1 MDHHLEIVMNRMF
14 RLACVLFSLSVAGMP
29 LPRANAARPWGNL
42 PANCNP
48 RLLGVRVIHNLL
60 ARRLDH
66 FGYPEVCMGY
76 GALRLAAQMHNRPL
90 VNAIM
95 YRYHKILTDHNPHFL
110 PVPNMVDHSVFGILP
125 MEMYHL
131 GGDKRY
137 LKIGLHYANHQ
148 WQHPRPDG
156 LTRQTRWWI
165 DDMFMIIGLQTQA
178 YMVTH
183 DKRYLDRAT
192 RELTAY
198 VRKLQQPSGRFIHG
212 PKAPI
217 EWGRGN
223 GWVAVGLS
231 RVLTCLPRNDPR
243 RPLLMTAYKKMM
255 AGLLACQ
262 TRQGVWRQVLND
274 PKSWP
279 ETSCTGM
286 FITAMAV
293 GLHHGWLSTATY
305 HVPVKKAWI
314 ALCGYLGPHGNLK
327 QVCVGTSQSEHESY
341 YLSRPRHTGDPHGEA
356 AFLWASWAMLL
367 K

>member
-1 MDHHLEIVMNRMF
+1 MLNRRSMIVVLIIL
-14 RLACVLFSLSVAGMP
+14 LAAGLRESSLSAAG
-29 LPRANAARPWGNL
+29 PWGL
-42 PANCNP
+42 FPATASP
-48 RLLGVRVIHNLL
+48 RILGVRVIHNLL
-60 ARRLDH
+60 RRRLRH

-76 GALRLAAQMHNRPL
+76 GSLRLAAQLHDKKL
-90 VNAIM
+90 VAALLA
-95 YRYHKILTDHNPHFL
+95 RYAPILTNTNPHYL
-110 PVPNMVDHSVFGILP
+110 PVPNIVDRSVFGILP

-131 GGDKRY
+131 DGDRRC
-137 LKIGLHYANHQ
+137 LALGLHYADNQ
-148 WQHPRPDG
+148 WLHPRQDG

-183 DKRYLDRAT
+183 DKKYLDRAT
-192 RELTAY
+192 LELTAY

-231 RVLTCLPRNDPR
+231 RVLTLLPATDSR
-243 RPLLMTAYKKMM
+243 RPVLMAAYQKMM

-293 GLHHGWLSTATY
+293 GLHQGWLNATTY
-305 HVPVKKAWI
+305 RAPVKRAWM
-314 ALCGYLGPHGNLK
+314 ALCGYLGKRGNLK
-327 QVCVGTSQSEHESY
+327 DVCVGTSQSEHERY
-341 YLSRPRHTGDPHGEA
+341 YLNRPRHTGDPHGQA
-356 AFLWASWAMLL
+356 AFLWAAWAMEL